1 MSVRDALHWIVR
13 LGLGGLFLWTGW
25 QKLVEPGA
33 FAASIANYRVL
44 PEALV
49 GASAVGL
56 PVLELV
62 VGVALLLPTYARGAA
77 VIVAAL
83 LGVFAVAMA
92 QSKLRG
98 IDVDC
103 GCFGAGNESQV
114 SWLKVTVNVGLAMLA
129 VWTSRARL
137 SLPSPNKKPSD
148 AATAG

>member
-1 MSVRDALHWIVR
+1 MSVRDALHWVAR
-13 LGLGGLFLWTGW
+13 LGLAGLFLWTGW

-49 GASAVGL
+49 GAAAVGL

-62 VGVALLLPTYARGAA
+62 VGIALLVPAYARGAA
-77 VIVAAL
+77 VIVASL
-83 LGVFAVAMA
+83 LGLFAVAMA

-98 IDVDC
+98 IDLDC

-114 SWLKVTVNVGLAMLA
+114 SWLKVTVNLSLAMLA

-137 SLPSPNKKPSD
+137 SLPSPKNPSD